1 MKNRQLQGNI
11 ITYSAAI
18 SACGRGQEWQHAL
31 RLLTQLW
38 EWHLEAN
45 VITYNAGI
53 TACEKGSQWHIALK
67 LMEELQENWCL
78 DFLDTF
84 SENYSLSFGKRTHPT
99 KILFPKRL
107 GTTPGSRRNVSKVLF
122 SPTQL

>member
-31 RLLTQLW
+31 RLLAQLW
-38 EWHLEAN
+38 DWHLEAN

-67 LMEELQENWCL
+67 LMEELQEN
-78 DFLDTF
+78 
-84 SENYSLSFGKRTHPT
+84 
-99 KILFPKRL
+99 
-107 GTTPGSRRNVSKVLF
+107 
-122 SPTQL
+122 